1 MHWSCE
7 STYNSKELQFK
18 HDKRI
23 AWFNISHQFSIQK
36 FIPFNHIPNRS
47 SFEVPVHHIIQYPS
61 NKSQKSVL
69 FYAIGLNARIW
80 HSFQTEKYWNFT
92 SDHSITP
99 QIHAKTTLRANIQVK
114 ICPKSKPHREMLCQT
129 KWKCQLS
136 DKMKWIRLQKK
147 KIMTSIFFTLSFCSR
162 RWSYK
167 DIPLVMQNTFF
178 LFGCP
183 KKMWGTDGQIF
194 VRFFCL
200 KKLFWNSSPFN
211 KKF

>member
-1 MHWSCE
+1 MLESFSLFSFFSCLLVIFYCNRIWLDFEKEKILKMLPKFHKNLSRNRFILMEIDLHWSCE

-18 HDKRI
+18 HDKRR

-69 FYAIGLNARIW
+69 FDAIGLNARIW

-99 QIHAKTTLRANIQVK
+99 QTHAKTTLRANIQVK

-129 KWKCQLS
+129 KW
-136 DKMKWIRLQKK
+136 
-147 KIMTSIFFTLSFCSR
+147 
-162 RWSYK
+162 
-167 DIPLVMQNTFF
+167 
-178 LFGCP
+178 
-183 KKMWGTDGQIF
+183 
-194 VRFFCL
+194 
-200 KKLFWNSSPFN
+200 
-211 KKF
+211 